1 MYFCTNLTHAFTLA
15 FALLLLVSC
24 GGSGKSY
31 PEHKIFGKVLASQLE
46 FRDQDSALVAKRT
59 PKSMKENREKRDQ
72 VREQLFNAIEREK
85 ATVVGHDIP
94 FEVDPNAGFEVTSC
108 KIADLGKSGEI
119 YVNVK
124 VELTDPLKA
133 RILPFSPD
141 EMFISWRILDADG
154 HVMHGDMASP
164 IQLDQEAAPGAIG
177 ETNFGLGNFSS
188 NANDYYRF
196 GKVSFR
202 TEK

>member
-1 MYFCTNLTHAFTLA
+1 MQKKKLQKKICRLGFYSYFCTL
-15 FALLLLVSC
+15 
-24 GGSGKSY
+24 KS
-31 PEHKIFGKVLASQLE
+31 
-46 FRDQDSALVAKRT
+46 
-59 PKSMKENREKRDQ
+59 
-72 VREQLFNAIEREK
+72 
-85 ATVVGHDIP
+85 
-94 FEVDPNAGFEVTSC
+94 
-108 KIADLGKSGEI
+108 
-119 YVNVK
+119 
-124 VELTDPLKA
+124 
-133 RILPFSPD
+133 ILPFSPD
-141 EMFISWRILDADG
+141 EMFISWRFLDADG

>member
-1 MYFCTNLTHAFTLA
+1 MKRNLSHSFTLA
-15 FALLLLVSC
+15 FALLFLVSC

-46 FRDQDSALVAKRT
+46 FRDQDSALVAERT
-59 PKSMKENREKRDQ
+59 PESMKENREKRDH

-85 ATVVGHDIP
+85 ATVVGRDIP
-94 FEVDPNAGFEVTSC
+94 FEVDPNAGYEVTSC
-108 KIADLGKSGEI
+108 KIADL
-119 YVNVK
+119 
-124 VELTDPLKA
+124 
-133 RILPFSPD
+133 
-141 EMFISWRILDADG
+141 
-154 HVMHGDMASP
+154 ASP

-177 ETNFGLGNFSS
+177 ETNFGLGNFST